1 MIGWRKTAQGML
13 ATFATALAISSL
25 PDGIGGFSWYLSGPD
40 NRRVRHPDGWIETTW
55 SNISDPGAF
64 AAADAEEQEG
74 GEPPPLAGA
83 GVVVYVSW

>member
-1 MIGWRKTAQGML
+1 LTGGRPHNACWRPSPRRL
-13 ATFATALAISSL
+13 RSSL
-25 PDGIGGFSWYLSGPD
+25 PDGSGGFSWYLSGPD